1 MRLLLLVIALVGSTV
16 QASPLRFEMP
26 DVAES
31 PREQET
37 NLSRNARALG
47 QLQKAAKE
55 CVAMRLVMA
64 ESAEVRLRRPVE
76 MARLSATEME
86 QMRGVIARMQA
97 VKTAPAGAFGEVP
110 HAVRLELLGQN
121 EQVLGKVS
129 YLDAISE
136 NLVDSRGYAA
146 GSRFMLRGNDSA
158 AWHLLLRASEARA
171 IARNPAPTRQ
181 SSRAPR
187 LHKRPEP
194 PAPTT
199 TTLDVTPD
207 EPYYHTNCTR
217 HHKGHKHKGKNH
229 YCTHP
234 QH

>member
-1 MRLLLLVIALVGSTV
+1 MKCLLLPLALVCATV
-16 QASPLRFEMP
+16 QAAPLRFEMP
-26 DVAES
+26 GVNES
-31 PREQET
+31 LREQEA
-37 NLSRNARALG
+37 NLSRNARELRR
-47 QLQKAAKE
+47 LQKAAKE
-55 CVAMRLVMA
+55 CVAMRLVLA

-76 MARLSATEME
+76 MARLSAAEIE

-97 VKTAPAGAFGEVP
+97 VKTAPAGAFGAVP
-110 HAVRLELLGQN
+110 YAVRLELLGQDG
-121 EQVLGKVS
+121 QVLGKVG

-146 GSRFMLRGNDSA
+146 GSRFMLSGNDSA

-181 SSRAPR
+181 SSRAPQ
-187 LHKRPEP
+187 LYKRPEP

-199 TTLDVTPD
+199 TTIDVTPD

-217 HHKGHKHKGKNH
+217 HHKDHKHKGKNH

-234 QH
+234 RH